1 MLDPHELQ
9 KIAGQR
15 FQRGQ
20 VDHALW
26 ALFRPDQSA
35 PPPRFLGRIRKL
47 LDIDRER
54 VVLAGANMAG
64 AAPHAFHD
72 VGLPGQGTE
81 MQFAAFDAFCLA
93 IGLDLLELGFKQAE
107 IVFLLRH
114 IRGDLAIKYGEI
126 LGDPPAGRMRQ
137 EVDNRV
143 YMAVGKVEIAERTGS
158 ASVQPIILKPQFAR
172 GLEAVTTI
180 VDRLG
185 PSERKVILLEIGNT
199 AVYLCNHLS
208 EAPVPPK
215 GRPRKR

>member
-1 MLDPHELQ
+1 MLDGNELQ

-35 PPPRFLGRIRKL
+35 PSPTFLGRISKL
-47 LDIDRER
+47 LDIDREKI
-54 VVLAGANMAG
+54 VLSGTNVAD

-72 VGLPGQGTE
+72 VGLPGQGIE
-81 MQFAAFDAFCLA
+81 MQFSAFDTFCLA
-93 IGLDLLELGFKQAE
+93 VGLDLLELGFKQAE

-114 IRGDLAIKYGEI
+114 IRGDLAITYGEI
-126 LGDPPAGRMRQ
+126 LERPPAGRMRQ

-158 ASVQPIILKPQFAR
+158 SRAQPIILKPQFAR
-172 GLEAVTTI
+172 GLEGVSEI

-185 PSERKVILLEIGNT
+185 PSERKVVLLEIGNT

-208 EAPVPPK
+208 KAPLPPK

>member
-1 MLDPHELQ
+1 MLDLKDLQ

-26 ALFRPDQSA
+26 ALIGPDQSA
-35 PPPRFLGRIRKL
+35 PPQLFLGRIRKL
-47 LDIDRER
+47 LDIDREV
-54 VVLAGANMAG
+54 VVLAGAKMPN
-64 AAPHAFHD
+64 AASHAFHG

-81 MQFAAFDAFCLA
+81 MQFSAFDTFCLA

-114 IRGDLAIKYGEI
+114 IRDDLAITFGEI
-126 LGDPPAGRMRQ
+126 LLNPPAGRMRQ
-137 EVDNRV
+137 EIDNRV
-143 YMAVGKVEIAERTGS
+143 YMAVGKVEIVERTGS
-158 ASVQPIILKPQFAR
+158 ARAQPYVLKPQFAR
-172 GLEAVTTI
+172 GLEAISEI

-199 AVYLCNHLS
+199 VVYLCNHLS
-208 EAPVPPK
+208 QALAPPK
-215 GRPRKR
+215 GRPRKH